1 MLNFFLQCIKI
12 WSVENMIKTADGDGA
27 SDDIS
32 ISFVAGHYVIFPT
45 SSSNIVAIIEL
56 DL

>member
-1 MLNFFLQCIKI
+1 
-12 WSVENMIKTADGDGA
+12 MIKTADGDGA